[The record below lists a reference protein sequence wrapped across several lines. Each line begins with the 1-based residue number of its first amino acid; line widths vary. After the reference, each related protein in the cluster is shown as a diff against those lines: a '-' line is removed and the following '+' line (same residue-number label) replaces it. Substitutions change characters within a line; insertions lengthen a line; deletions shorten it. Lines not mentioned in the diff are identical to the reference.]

1 MKNLSQ
7 ITQADAAERPK
18 APKRRVARNN
28 VSRLQID
35 NEQIMVAGTV
45 YQSWLRDTSDIIGK
59 RRKVNQV
66 LS

>member
-18 APKRRVARNN
+18 
-28 VSRLQID
+28 D